1 MNVPYNLLGDLPDQ
15 TTYGGGPFREV
26 RLFVDGRLAGTVFPY
41 VVVFTGGI
49 APTLCRFV
57 LHLCHDDLS
66 HLLTTILQANRCLRR
81 IGPAYFLHRL
91 DAVRAYPH
99 GWEIT
104 QHHHGRRLR

>member
-26 RLFVDGRLAGTVFPY
+26 RLFVDGQLAGTVFPY

-49 APTLCRFV
+49 APTLWRYVCCDAL
-57 LHLCHDDLS
+57 LHPL
-66 HLLTTILQANRCLRR
+66 ILNLQTHRCVRR
-81 IGPAYFLHRL
+81 TRPAYFLHRL